1 MEGIT
6 HYVDP
11 LARRRYVVSETT
23 DGCGVALHVILL
35 PLSNE
40 ANEEVASELAMQ
52 DLREEVEVRYEGC
65 LQDDG
70 DIGGVEQLDRVW
82 VGLSSDA
89 LILQMKLNSEA
100 LCQTEKLQ
108 LVQGR

>member
-11 LARRRYVVSETT
+11 LARRRYVVSEAT
-23 DGCGVALHVILL
+23 DGCRVALHVILL

-52 DLREEVEVRYEGC
+52 DL
-65 LQDDG
+65 
-70 DIGGVEQLDRVW
+70 
-82 VGLSSDA
+82 
-89 LILQMKLNSEA
+89 
-100 LCQTEKLQ
+100 
-108 LVQGR
+108 

>member
-11 LARRRYVVSETT
+11 LARRRYVVSEATNRCRVT
-23 DGCGVALHVILL
+23 LHVILL

-82 VGLSSDA
+82 VGLSSNA
-89 LILQMKLNSEA
+89 LVFQMELNSEA
-100 LCQTEKLQ
+100 LCHTEKSQ
-108 LVQGR
+108 LVQG

>member
-11 LARRRYVVSETT
+11 LARRRYVVSEAT
-23 DGCGVALHVILL
+23 DGCRVALHVILL

-52 DLREEVEVRYEGC
+52 DLRKEVEVRYEGC
-65 LQDDG
+65 LQDDR
-70 DIGGVEQLDRVW
+70 DIGGVEQLDRVG
-82 VGLSSDA
+82 VSLSSNA

-100 LCQTEKLQ
+100 LYYTEKSKLI
-108 LVQGR
+108 QGR